1 MRDQEIIG
9 LEGAYSSIY
18 TQTQELTEEVEIATQ
33 YFYEMGLNEDG
44 VDILIEE
51 LGLEE
56 FSNFVYDIA
65 EDYILTEARAG
76 GAKIEPKLAS
86 GKEIK
91 GKPKAASLKR
101 LRAQKAARQE
111 AENKASESKPS
122 GMTAA
127 LRSQATKKAAEKQ
140 PEKKSTPTKTKQG
153 IASKIGSALK
163 RAGEDIAITYK
174 VAREVGKRAE
184 NSAPVKKF
192 WGMKEEKDAT
202 EIGITGLPIP
212 KKKRSPA
219 KQYEFE
225 KKRRKNI
232 GTNVGGEKYK
242 KDVNPHLNPRSV
254 REEVLSYL
262 LDEGFA
268 SDEKSAEAI
277 MDAMSEAWVE
287 SIVEEILDEEKKEFP
302 SDKVNNKAAK
312 HDRDYLKRPNSY
324 VGQSSKLKSKKMRA
338 IKSTVDAGDDPRNT
352 MHGQDLRKIKTRPS
366 MG

>member
-1 MRDQEIIG
+1 MRDQEIVG

-33 YFYEMGLNEDG
+33 YFYEMGLNEEG
-44 VDILIEE
+44 VDILIED
-51 LGLEE
+51 LGVEE
-56 FSNFVYDIA
+56 FANFVYDIA
-65 EDYILTEARAG
+65 EEYYLTEARAG

-101 LRAQKAARQE
+101 LRALKAARQE
-111 AENKASESKPS
+111 SENRASESKPS

-202 EIGITGLPIP
+202 EIGFTGKPIP
-212 KKKRSPA
+212 KKKRSP
-219 KQYEFE
+219 KNQYEFE
-225 KKRRKNI
+225 KKRRKNL
-232 GTNVGGEKYK
+232 GQNVGGHTYRS
-242 KDVNPHLNPRSV
+242 DVSPNFNPRSV

-277 MDAMSEAWVE
+277 MGAMSESWIE

-302 SDKVNNKAAK
+302 SDKVNKKAAK

-338 IKSTVDAGDDPRNT
+338 IKSTVDVGDDPRNT
-352 MHGQDLRKIKTRPS
+352 MHGQDLRKIKTRPNI
-366 MG
+366 G

>member
-1 MRDQEIIG
+1 MRDQEILG
-9 LEGAYSSIY
+9 LMEAYSSIY
-18 TQTQELTEEVEIATQ
+18 TSQEELTEEVQIAAQ
-33 YFYEMGLNEDG
+33 YFYEMGLNEEG
-44 VDILIEE
+44 VDILIED
-51 LGLEE
+51 LGVQE
-56 FSNFVYDIA
+56 FANFVYDIA
-65 EDYILTEARAG
+65 EEYYLTEARAG

-101 LRAQKAARQE
+101 LRALKAARQE
-111 AENKASESKPS
+111 SENKASESKPS

-202 EIGITGLPIP
+202 EIGITGKPIP
-212 KKKRSPA
+212 KKKRSPK
-219 KQYEFE
+219 KQYKFE
-225 KKRRKNI
+225 KERRENL
-232 GTNVGGEKYK
+232 GQNVGGHTYK
-242 KDVNPHLNPRSV
+242 SDVSPNFNPRSV
-254 REEVLSYL
+254 REEVISYL

-277 MDAMSEAWVE
+277 MSAMSEAWVE
-287 SIVEEILDEEKKEFP
+287 SIVEGMGLSVGVSKLAGNVFSNPRTSPEEGAKNFQKNVADP
-302 SDKVNNKAAK
+302 VGNAVKSTAKSVLGIGDSKNKQMMQK
-312 HDRDYLKRPNSY
+312 RRPN
-324 VGQSSKLKSKKMRA
+324 
-338 IKSTVDAGDDPRNT
+338 
-352 MHGQDLRKIKTRPS
+352 
-366 MG
+366 